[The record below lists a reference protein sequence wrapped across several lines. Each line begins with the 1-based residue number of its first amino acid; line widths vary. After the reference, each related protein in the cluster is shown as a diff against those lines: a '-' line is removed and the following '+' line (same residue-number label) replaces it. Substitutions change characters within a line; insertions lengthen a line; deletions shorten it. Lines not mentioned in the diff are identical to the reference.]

1 MEKNEMENIRDEVQ
15 KHLGNDYKVELVE
28 VPKTGGMQTGIS
40 CRFKGDD
47 YAAILYP
54 GQYQELMGSK
64 TGTEQIGRYL
74 AEEIEKQRGNLPEIP
89 KTPEEFRSGLYIKLV
104 NADANQ
110 ELLKNAVYDS
120 LADMAAMVRC
130 QVPSMKEGEKL
141 SFAVTDFNI
150 GAFQMTRGEILEQAY
165 QNTASQ
171 EIYLKN
177 MNDVMSEMMNPEMDG
192 HFLEESPLYV
202 LSNKDKLDGAN
213 VMACP
218 EILHRV
224 KEQLGE
230 PFYVLPS
237 STHELLLMPKR
248 YEEKIPVPA
257 LEQMVSSVNKSDAV
271 RPEELL
277 SNKVYYYDGKK
288 LTVAS
293 EKKKIISDTA
303 EKIIKGKF
311 TR

>member
-1 MEKNEMENIRDEVQ
+1 MEKNEMEAIRDEVQ
-15 KHLGNDYKVELVE
+15 KHLGDDYKVELVE

-40 CRFKGDD
+40 CRFQGNN
-47 YAAILYP
+47 YATILYP
-54 GQYQELMGSK
+54 AQYRDILDFGMGIQRIGQY
-64 TGTEQIGRYL
+64 L
-74 AEEIEKQRGNLPEIP
+74 AGEIEKQRGNVLEIP
-89 KTPEEFRSGLYIKLV
+89 ETAEEFRKGLYIKLV
-104 NADANQ
+104 NAEANQ

-120 LADMAAMVRC
+120 FADMAAMARC
-130 QVPSMKEGEKL
+130 QVPGMTEGEKL
-141 SFAVTDFNI
+141 SFLVTDSNM

-177 MNDVMSEMMNPEMDG
+177 MNDVMREMMNPGMDG
-192 HFLEESPLYV
+192 CFLEESPLYV

-218 EILHRV
+218 EILHKV

-230 PFYVLPS
+230 PFYILPS

-248 YEEKIPVPA
+248 YEEKIPIPE
-257 LEQMVSSVNKSDAV
+257 LEQMVRSVNKSDAV
-271 RPEELL
+271 RTEELL

-293 EKKKIISDTA
+293 EKKKTIGDTA